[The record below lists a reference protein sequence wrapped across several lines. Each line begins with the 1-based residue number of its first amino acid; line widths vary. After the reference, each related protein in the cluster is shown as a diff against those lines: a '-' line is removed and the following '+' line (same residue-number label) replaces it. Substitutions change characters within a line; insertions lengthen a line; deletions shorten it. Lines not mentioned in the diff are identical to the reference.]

1 MFSLLVVAFIVYAIF
16 KRSSSPRWIA
26 NTFGLG
32 GQTTAEEDNDRGTG
46 TIGTVDAAGI
56 PLYERPDGLS
66 TIVRRLPAN
75 TVVTFCG
82 TEGTFLRVSTDDAA
96 IGYASISACRPLR
109 AAGARE
115 EHA

>member
-32 GQTTAEEDNDRGTG
+32 GQTSLDEDNDGRTG
-46 TIGTVDAAGI
+46 TIGTIDAAGI
-56 PLYERPDGLS
+56 PIYERPDGLS
-66 TIVRRLPAN
+66 EIVRRLPAN
-75 TVVTFCG
+75 AVVTFCG
-82 TEGTFLRVSTDDAA
+82 TEGTFLRVKTDDAA
-96 IGYASISACRPLR
+96 IGYVSISACRPVR